1 MIKGRAT
8 ARYVRTSAQKA
19 GLVLDLIRGSS
30 VDKALAALRFTRKGV
45 AHDIAKVLRSAVSN
59 AQQQEGA
66 SGDTELL
73 VVGECYANQGPTLK
87 RIRAA
92 PMGRAFQI
100 KKRTSHLTVTVRE
113 RPEVAARVQV
123 AGSVETELSGSS

>member
-1 MIKGRAT
+1 VVAEIEKR
-8 ARYVRTSAQKA
+8 QKA
-19 GLVLDLIRGSS
+19 GQPVLVGTTDI
-30 VDKALAALRFTRKGV
+30 DKSEALSEMLTRKGV

-66 SGDTELL
+66 SGDTERL

-113 RPEVAARVQV
+113 RPEVATRVQV
-123 AGSVETELSGSS
+123 AGSVETE

>member
-1 MIKGRAT
+1 M
-8 ARYVRTSAQKA
+8 RTSAQKA
-19 GLVLDLIRGSS
+19 GLVLDLIRGSN

-66 SGDTELL
+66 SGDTERL
-73 VVGECYANQGPTLK
+73 VVGEGYANQGPTLK

-113 RPEVAARVQV
+113 RPEVATRVQV
-123 AGSVETELSGSS
+123 AGSVETE